1 VSPPVRLTA
10 TLTIPKEHPAFAG
23 HFPGTPILPGV
34 LLLDETLRAL
44 ERADNTARWR
54 IGAAKFLKPV
64 APGEE
69 LQVQHEPQPNGSVRF
84 HVVSAG
90 VLVATGTLLPADSAT
105 EHDHAD

>member
-1 VSPPVRLTA
+1 VRLTA

-44 ERADNTARWR
+44 EREDGTTRWR
-54 IGAAKFLKPV
+54 IAAAKFLKPV
-64 APGEE
+64 VPGEE
-69 LQVQHEPQPNGSVRF
+69 LQMQHESQPNGSVRF
-84 HVVSAG
+84 HIVSGA
-90 VLVATGTLLPADSAT
+90 VLVASGTLMPADSTA